1 MIDKFTLEDL
11 LIKIMPGGILIC
23 VLCFLYVPQILS
35 SMPSNL
41 DFLCTF
47 IFITFS
53 YLAGELIQT
62 VAHLVE
68 RSMIYIFFKFY
79 QPSEVFLYRDN
90 PVIEDEKLR
99 EEILKYLTVNAK
111 DRNEFNQAY
120 KDLPWYN
127 PKKHTNSQCQGVF
140 RKLYSKVRENP
151 EIKMFNRGYLM
162 IRGMTFLFYVLII
175 LFFMNCYKIYGY
187 ISISLFLVLW
197 WRARGMAQTLV
208 FNVVTFNLK
217 DQKDKTNR

>member
-1 MIDKFTLEDL
+1 MMDKFTLEDL

-111 DRNEFNQAY
+111 NRNEFNQTY
-120 KDLPWYN
+120 KDLNIQILNVKVHFANYTQ
-127 PKKHTNSQCQGVF
+127 KYERIQ
-140 RKLYSKVRENP
+140 KLKC
-151 EIKMFNRGYLM
+151 
-162 IRGMTFLFYVLII
+162 LIEDI
-175 LFFMNCYKIYGY
+175 
-187 ISISLFLVLW
+187 
-197 WRARGMAQTLV
+197 
-208 FNVVTFNLK
+208 
-217 DQKDKTNR
+217 